1 MTGKSNRRFLAVDG
15 GGTKTVLLVGDDE
28 GHLLSFSRGG
38 SSNLKS
44 RPWDEVKAELS
55 GLIRHGLE
63 QSGSSRDQVAGI
75 VLGLGGSDRPED
87 RARIVE
93 FLSAELPQQAVIT
106 VYNDAITALAAG
118 TFGERGMVLISGTGS
133 ICCAFDPVTEEYVRV
148 GGWGYVFGDEGSGFD
163 LGKKGL
169 QAVMKAY
176 DGRTAPTLLT
186 DKILT
191 RLSIA
196 SPDKLITTIYES
208 DNMRA
213 KVASLSPAVFEAAKE
228 GDAAAEFIVSEAV
241 RELAALVAAT
251 HNKLKLG
258 SDRTPL
264 ILSGGVFQEPYF
276 LESFTECP
284 EIRSLSLDIRCL
296 NVPPVIGSYYFAVKQ
311 AGLLVTPEMIN
322 RIQQQCN
329 DKGEK
334 QDDTAHKP
342 YNDNGTNQ

>member
-1 MTGKSNRRFLAVDG
+1 MTEKRSRRFLAVDG

-28 GHLLSFSRGG
+28 GHILALSRGG

-63 QSGSSRDQVAGI
+63 LSDSSREQVAGI
-75 VLGLGGSDRPED
+75 VLGLAGSDRPED
-87 RARIVE
+87 RARILE
-93 FLSAELPQQAVIT
+93 HLSAELPQQAVIT

-118 TFGERGMVLISGTGS
+118 TFGESGMVLISGTGS
-133 ICCAFDPVTEEYVRV
+133 ICCGFDPATEEYVRV

-163 LGKKGL
+163 LGKQGL
-169 QAVMKAY
+169 QAVMKAF

-186 DKILT
+186 EKILG
-191 RLSIA
+191 RLSLA
-196 SPDKLITTIYES
+196 SPDKLITAIYEA

-213 KVASLSPAVFEAAKE
+213 KVASLSPAIFEAAKE
-228 GDAAAEFIVSEAV
+228 GDTAAAAIVADAV
-241 RELAALVAAT
+241 KELAALAAAA
-251 HNKLKLG
+251 HAKLKFTVDG
-258 SDRTPL
+258 TPL
-264 ILSGGVFQEPYF
+264 ILSGGVFQDPDF
-276 LESFTECP
+276 LKAFIERP

-322 RIQQQCN
+322 TIQQQCN
-329 DKGEK
+329 HKGEWHDETDRK
-334 QDDTAHKP
+334 S
-342 YNDNGTNQ
+342 YNDNGAGQ

>member
-1 MTGKSNRRFLAVDG
+1 MTGKSSRRFLAVDG
-15 GGTKTVLLVGDDE
+15 GGTKTALLVGDEE
-28 GHLLSFSRGG
+28 GHVLSLSYGG

-44 RPWDEVKAELS
+44 RPWDEVKTELS
-55 GLIRHGLE
+55 GLIRRGLE
-63 QSGSSRDQVAGI
+63 LSGSSREQVAGI
-75 VLGLGGSDRPED
+75 VLGLAGSDRPED
-87 RARIVE
+87 KARIVE
-93 FLSAELPQQAVIT
+93 HLAAELPQQAVIT

-133 ICCAFDPVTEEYVRV
+133 ICCGFDPATDEYIRV

-163 LGKKGL
+163 LGKRGL

-186 DKILT
+186 DKILA
-191 RLSIA
+191 RLSLA
-196 SPDKLITTIYES
+196 SPDKLITAIYEA

-241 RELAALVAAT
+241 RELAALAAAT
-251 HNKLKLG
+251 HCKLKHG
-258 SDRTPL
+258 TDKTPL

-276 LESFTECP
+276 LEAFTEWP
-284 EIRSLSLDIRCL
+284 QIRALSLDIRCL

-311 AGLLVTPEMIN
+311 AGLLITPEMIN
-322 RIQQQCN
+322 TIQQQCN

-334 QDDTAHKP
+334 HDDTAHKA
-342 YNDNGTNQ
+342 NDNGTNQ